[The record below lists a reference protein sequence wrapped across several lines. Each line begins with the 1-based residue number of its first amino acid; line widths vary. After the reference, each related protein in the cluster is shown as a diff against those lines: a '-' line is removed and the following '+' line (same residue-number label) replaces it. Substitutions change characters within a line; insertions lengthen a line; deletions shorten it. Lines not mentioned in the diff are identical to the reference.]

1 MGAGEA
7 AIQLQRRGL
16 RVMDADLAVRALG
29 QALAD
34 DENLL
39 TIADVDWARFV
50 PAYTLSRPSPL
61 IADLPEVS
69 QVLAAA
75 ETADAAAAAPAART
89 ALEQRLANQP
99 PAEQGRVI
107 LELIRAEATAVLG
120 LPATETVRAGR
131 PFREL
136 GFDSLTAVEL
146 RNRLTAATGLR
157 LPATLIF
164 DYPTSAVLA
173 DHLRAEICPDEAAA
187 QKPVFAEIDQL
198 ESVLSGISA
207 DSAVRA
213 EVTTRLQTVL
223 SRWISAQDL
232 PTAGTVT
239 SRLQSATADEVLSF
253 IDKELGVSLS
263 DAH

>member
-1 MGAGEA
+1 
-7 AIQLQRRGL
+7 
-16 RVMDADLAVRALG
+16 MDPDLAVRALG

-34 DENLL
+34 AEGQL

-61 IADLPEVS
+61 IADLPEVR

-99 PAEQGRVI
+99 QAEQGRVI

-173 DHLRAEICPDEAAA
+173 DHLRTEICPDQATMKA
-187 QKPVFAEIDQL
+187 PVFAELDQL
-198 ESVLSGISA
+198 ESALSDIST

-213 EVTTRLQTVL
+213 DVTTRLQTVL
-223 SRWISAQDL
+223 SRWISAQD
-232 PTAGTVT
+232 PSTAGTVT
-239 SRLQSATADEVLSF
+239 STLQSATADEVLNF